1 MAEIFPINESVNGSY
16 NLFLYGDYC
25 CPDIWT
31 SLILKIAAT
40 LILLGLFLLL
50 LYLAETRRD
59 IGYAVLMAL
68 TSIFAFNDTI
78 LAGISYPSVAGVY
91 IPTLPFMMLLLA
103 GYEVMMT
110 LLLVNEMRNREL
122 LGGDRD
128 HGRGGGGNDGE

>member
-1 MAEIFPINESVNGSY
+1 MAYLENATNITYNGT
-16 NLFLYGDYC
+16 LELYLRGGEC

-31 SLILKIAAT
+31 T
-40 LILLGLFLLL
+40 LAPTLVLLGFFLLL
-50 LYLAETRRD
+50 LYLAESRRD

-68 TSIFAFNDTI
+68 TSIFAFNDTLLI
-78 LAGISYPSVAGVY
+78 SISYPTVAGVY
-91 IPTLPFMMLLLA
+91 IPTLPFMMFLLA

-128 HGRGGGGNDGE
+128 HGRGGNDGE

>member
-1 MAEIFPINESVNGSY
+1 MVFPELFNSTNQSVEQVINVTLNYPVSPS
-16 NLFLYGDYC
+16 
-25 CPDIWT
+25 PD
-31 SLILKIAAT
+31 LVFIAPT
-40 LILLGLFLLL
+40 LILLGFFLLL
-50 LYLAETRRD
+50 LYMAETRRD

-68 TSIFAFNDTI
+68 TSIFAFNDT
-78 LAGISYPSVAGVY
+78 LLVSISYPAVAGVY